1 MLHLIIPQQTN
12 RNNKMQALVF
22 VLFSCTVQLYFSQP
36 TFSLDTYPKN
46 PDINIISYDFYL
58 KLHDVTDSI
67 KGVAVLDIKTKDQP
81 LAQFELDLINVNE
94 SLKGHG
100 MHVDSVL
107 ISSPNTYST
116 KFLHKKNRLAI
127 VLEEEIAANTYFS
140 ATVFYRGIPH
150 DGLIISN
157 NKFGDRTFF
166 GDNWP
171 NRARHWLPSI
181 DHPYDKAF
189 CTFSVETPIHYE
201 VVASGTKIEESFTN
215 NNSKI
220 TRWESQ
226 APLATKLMVIGVA
239 KFAVQHLAE
248 VDHIPVQSWVF
259 PENKVA
265 GFYDYAMA
273 PEILA
278 FFNAKIGPFAYAKL
292 ANVQSKTR
300 YGGMENASNI
310 FYYENSVT
318 GQRTIENLIA
328 HEVAHQ
334 WFGDAVTEA
343 DWHHVWLSEGFATY
357 FTNVYVEHKHGK
369 DSMNRLLNKQK
380 IQIAEYH
387 KKAPTSSIIDLK
399 VNKLTDLL
407 NTNTYQK
414 GAWILHMLRYE
425 LGDELFFKGIKKYY
439 QIFKNGNALT
449 KDFQYVMEEVSGK
462 SLDWFFEQ
470 WLYSPT
476 LPSVKTAYKYN
487 KRNKTLELTITQ
499 TQATKL
505 FTYRLAVLFISD
517 NEERVFKEFNIDKR
531 ENRFEISLKN
541 KPDKI
546 VSDPYNN
553 LLLYVE

>member
-414 GAWILHMLRYE
+414 GAWVLHMLRYE